1 MFVHFTYEIIF
12 FRGFD
17 FAGQGAFFKGSL
29 KRFSLIFQINDFQD
43 AWFYN
48 STIVTKTLKEV

>member
-43 AWFYN
+43 A
-48 STIVTKTLKEV
+48 